1 MQIRM
6 MKDRRYEMVPLEK
19 IKVINSRLRDE
30 QQFQMNVQSIDAVGL
45 LKPILVN
52 DKFLQTSGLYELI
65 CGEGRLLAHGR
76 LNATEIKAEV
86 ITCTRKE
93 AHLLSLIENLAR
105 SRPRSMEFAR
115 ALKQMH
121 DQGCSFKEI
130 AKVACR
136 SEDYIRMYITLVIN
150 GEDRLIRGVE
160 QDVFPISFA
169 MQVAQTDDANIQHVL
184 MDAFDQ
190 GIVNCQNFARAKA
203 IINGRFDGRNR
214 KGGHNG
220 TANYTVKAL
229 VNDISSA
236 TKAKDSYVREAK
248 EKENRLF
255 AILEGLGTLWNDLAM
270 VDVLRAEGLVDRPDL
285 LGKYSCAGLAQ
296 SA

>member
-1 MQIRM
+1 MEIRM
-6 MKDRRYEMVPLEK
+6 MKDRRYEMIPLDK
-19 IKVINSRLRDE
+19 IKVVNSRLRDE
-30 QQFQMNVQSIDAVGL
+30 KQFQMNVQSIDAVGL
-45 LKPILVN
+45 FKPILVN
-52 DKFLQTSGLYELI
+52 DKFLPSTEFYELI

-76 LNATEIKAEV
+76 LKATEIKAEV
-86 ITCTRKE
+86 MTCTRKE

-105 SRPRSMEFAR
+105 SRPGSMEFAR

-121 DQGCSFKEI
+121 DQGWSFKDI

-136 SEDYIRMYITLVIN
+136 SEEYIKMYITLVVN

-160 QDVFPISFA
+160 QDVFPITFA
-169 MQVAQTDDANIQHVL
+169 MLVAQTDDANIQHVL

-190 GIVNCQNFARAKA
+190 KIVNCQNFARARA

-214 KGGHNG
+214 KAGPSG

-229 VNDISSA
+229 VTDIASA
-236 TKAKDSYVREAK
+236 TKAKDSYVREVK

-255 AILEGLGTLWNDLAM
+255 ALLEGLGQLWNAPAMMDL
-270 VDVLRAEGLVDRPDL
+270 LRAEGLGERPEL
-285 LGKYSCAGLAQ
+285 LGKYTCAGLAQ
-296 SA
+296 PA